1 MTIQHIADTLRAKHG
16 RMRAHVKAHE
26 RWSYWMTPS
35 PRLPRDAQRAVI
47 WGAVADLL
55 MPEGV

>member
-55 MPEGV
+55 AP